1 MEFLALI
8 FFLTCVFVAFN
19 DRDLFL
25 VFTILVV
32 FAVAIGY
39 AFGADAGYKKGL
51 EDGGHQPT
59 APISLTTP

>member
-1 MEFLALI
+1 MNMLENTI
-8 FFLTCVFVAFN
+8 S
-19 DRDLFL
+19 RDLFL

-32 FAVAIGY
+32 LAVAIGY

-59 APISLTTP
+59 ASIPITGP